1 MTAAIIVG
9 LLAAGGT
16 YLILQRGIVRI
27 ALGFVLLG
35 HAATTLLIA
44 SGGVGRRAVPFAGG
58 EGLLADPL
66 PQAFALTA
74 IVISFGITAFLLA
87 LAFRSRDA
95 LGHDDVEDRS
105 IPEDRSFPDRYDR
118 HVGERE
124 RDHLHDDTTHA
135 TMDDATHDTTDHGT
149 TTDTAPDDETG
160 PR

>member
-1 MTAAIIVG
+1 MTAAIVVG

-44 SGGVGRRAVPFAGG
+44 AGGIARRGVPFANESGTP
-58 EGLLADPL
+58 ADPL

-74 IVISFGITAFLLA
+74 IVISFGITAFLLT
-87 LAFRSRDA
+87 LAFRGRDV
-95 LGHDDVEDRS
+95 LGHDDVED
-105 IPEDRSFPDRYDR
+105 
-118 HVGERE
+118 
-124 RDHLHDDTTHA
+124 A
-135 TMDDATHDTTDHGT
+135 TV
-149 TTDTAPDDETG
+149 PDDEDDGLDVHAINRRGRGNQHEG